1 VALSGSAPSA
11 PDKEPIMT
19 QLKLVSHALCPYV
32 QRAAITLT
40 EKQVSFERIVVDLG
54 NKPEWFRALSPL
66 GKVPL
71 LVVDDAVLFESAA
84 ICDYLDE
91 TIAPRLHP
99 ADPIRRAQHRAWIE
113 FASSLLNDIWGFYIA
128 SDAAGL
134 ERKTADIATK
144 FQRLEDEL
152 AHREGPYFSGADFSL
167 VDAAFGPVFRY
178 FDVFE
183 QYIDPGFFDGKPNL
197 QAWRRV
203 LAARTSIRE
212 AVSPDYPKLLDIF
225 LRNRGSYLSSLMK
238 AAA

>member
-1 VALSGSAPSA
+1 MA
-11 PDKEPIMT
+11 

-32 QRAAITLT
+32 QRAAIALT
-40 EKQVSFERIVVDLG
+40 EKQSPFERIVVDLS
-54 NKPEWFRALSPL
+54 NKPEWFKVISPL

-71 LVVDDAVLFESAA
+71 LLVDEAVLFESAA

-113 FASSLLNDIWGFYIA
+113 FASSVLNDIWGFYVA
-128 SDAAGL
+128 PDAAGF
-134 ERKTADIATK
+134 ERKTTDIAVK

-183 QYIDPGFFDGKPNL
+183 QYIDPGVFDGKPNL
-197 QAWRRV
+197 QAWRRA
-203 LAARTSIRE
+203 LSARKSIRE
-212 AVSPDYPKLLDIF
+212 AVSADYPKLLDVF
-225 LRNRGSYLSSLMK
+225 LRNRGSHLSDLMK